1 MVPKRGLEES
11 LRLFPRSKWNQ
22 LPERVGETFLYCL
35 FPKEA
40 TELPKEAIYW
50 WRMLFVSITG
60 ELEMAGS
67 YIQFVPCLLSTWC
80 RFPMFLLWG
89 QEDLRVFTGIS
100 KSPHIQT
107 FFYEELIIDFFSLAI
122 WKWALN
128 INFSLRHVK
137 SSSFDFPP
145 FLQFYDWILKLF
157 WRCSILGFLL
167 LFFFIIIRSEVS
179 QVHPSQ
185 VYQMSNELD
194 LFEVKW
200 LHYDRCHLCALGKT
214 SLKP

>member
-50 WRMLFVSITG
+50 GRMLFVSITG

-89 QEDLRVFTGIS
+89 KEDLRVFTGIS
-100 KSPHIQT
+100 KSPRIQT
-107 FFYEELIIDFFSLAI
+107 FFYEELIIDFF
-122 WKWALN
+122 
-128 INFSLRHVK
+128 
-137 SSSFDFPP
+137 
-145 FLQFYDWILKLF
+145 
-157 WRCSILGFLL
+157 LL
-167 LFFFIIIRSEVS
+167 LFENGHWTSISVCDMQNRRVSIFLRFYNFMIGFWNSSDGVVFWVFCCCCFF
-179 QVHPSQ
+179 
-185 VYQMSNELD
+185 Y
-194 LFEVKW
+194 
-200 LHYDRCHLCALGKT
+200 YY
-214 SLKP
+214 